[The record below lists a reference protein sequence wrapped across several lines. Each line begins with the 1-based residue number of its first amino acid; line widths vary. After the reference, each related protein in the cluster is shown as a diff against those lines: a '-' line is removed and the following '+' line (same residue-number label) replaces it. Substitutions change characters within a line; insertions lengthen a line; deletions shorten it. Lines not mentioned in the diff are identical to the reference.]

1 QSTEAKVLKKLAPH
15 HEGVALLLKY
25 REKSKLLGTY
35 FEALPKQ
42 IKPDGRIHGE
52 FNQTNTVT
60 GRFASSNPNLQNIPK
75 YARKMFVAPP
85 GMVLLSGDFSQQEPR
100 LLAHFSQEPVL
111 IEAYRAGKDLY
122 SAAASEMFGVPIEEC
137 GDGSRYRK
145 MMKTAI
151 LAIIYGTS

>member
-1 QSTEAKVLKKLAPH
+1 VQLSNVLYKRLKLGKHLPKDEKQSTEAKVLKKLAPY
-15 HEGVALLLKY
+15 HEGVKLLLQY

-35 FEALPKQ
+35 FEALPEQ

-52 FNQTNTVT
+52 FNQAKTVT

-100 LLAHFSQEPVL
+100 LLR
-111 IEAYRAGKDLY
+111 I
-122 SAAASEMFGVPIEEC
+122 SAK
-137 GDGSRYRK
+137 SRFY
-145 MMKTAI
+145 
-151 LAIIYGTS
+151 